1 MSSATGIPP
10 SAGPGPAGMGYP
22 AHARALL
29 ALALPLVGSNLAQ
42 MALHVTDTVML
53 GWYGVVELAAVV
65 LGASSFF
72 ILFILGAG
80 FAQAVMPMVASA
92 LGRGDEVQVRRDTRM
107 GLWLSFLF
115 GAAIYPVMWW
125 SGPIL
130 IALHQKPEVA
140 ALAQEYLRI
149 AGLGMAPALLIMAL
163 KSFLSALERAG
174 VVLWATLAGV
184 ALNVALNWM
193 LIFGNWGAPELG
205 VRGAAV
211 ASVATQVLTLAVMAG
226 YAGLHRDFRRFNL
239 FQRFW
244 RPDWPAFRQVY
255 RLGWPIGLTGL
266 FESGLFEAAAL
277 MMGWIG
283 TTELAAHGIALE
295 LAAITFM
302 CHLGLSNAATV
313 RTGRFQGMGDRAGLR
328 AGALVAIA
336 LSGVLSAIIITVF
349 LTIPAPLVR
358 LFLDMSNPGAEAIVA
373 YGSALLAMAALFQLA
388 DAAQVMALGFL
399 RGVQDT
405 RVPMIIASVSYW
417 LIGIPVSYV
426 LAFPLG
432 YGGEG
437 LWFGLVVGLA
447 VAAVLLML
455 RFWRGPWVSDRRA
468 DSGVRRRA

>member
-1 MSSATGIPP
+1 MRERETYG
-10 SAGPGPAGMGYP
+10 
-22 AHARALL
+22 AHMRALVI
-29 ALALPLVGSNLAQ
+29 LALPLIGSNLAQ

-53 GWYGVVELAAVV
+53 GWYGVRELAAVV

-72 ILFILGAG
+72 IIFIMGAG

-92 LGRGDEVQVRRDTRM
+92 LGQGDEAQVRRDTRM
-107 GLWLSFLF
+107 GLWLSILF
-115 GAAIYPVMWW
+115 GVAVYPVFWW

-130 IALHQKPEVA
+130 IALKQAPDVA
-140 ALAQEYLRI
+140 GLAQDYLRI
-149 AGLGMAPALLIMAL
+149 AGAGMMPALVIMGL
-163 KSFLSALERAG
+163 RSFLSALERAG
-174 VVLWATLAGV
+174 IVLWATLAGV

-205 VRGAAV
+205 VRGAAI
-211 ASVATQVLTLAVMAG
+211 ASVSTQVLTMAVMAA
-226 YAGLHRDFRRFNL
+226 YAGLHPDFHRFHL

-244 RPDWPAFRQVY
+244 RPDWPSFVQVY

-283 TTELAAHGIALE
+283 TKELAAHGIALE

-313 RTGRFQGMGDRAGLR
+313 RTGRYHGMRDGHGLR
-328 AGALVAIA
+328 DGALVS
-336 LSGVLSAIIITVF
+336 LFMSAVFAAGIIVVF
-349 LTIPAPLVR
+349 LAVPGPLIR
-358 LFLDMSNPGAEAIVA
+358 LFLDMSNPAAEAIVV
-373 YGSALLAMAALFQLA
+373 YGTSLLACAALFQLA

-405 RVPMIIASVSYW
+405 RVPMIMASISYW

-432 YGGEG
+432 YGGVG
-437 LWFGLVVGLA
+437 LWLGLVVGLA

-455 RFWRGPWVSDRRA
+455 RFWRGSWVSDRRG
-468 DSGVRRRA
+468 DSAARTPA